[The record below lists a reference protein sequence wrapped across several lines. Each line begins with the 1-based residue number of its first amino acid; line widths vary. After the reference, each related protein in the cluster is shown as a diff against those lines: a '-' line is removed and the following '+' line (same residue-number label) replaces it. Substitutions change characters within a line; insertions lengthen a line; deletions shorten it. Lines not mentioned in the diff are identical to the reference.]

1 MAESS
6 TVSATIRQQSSI
18 SNIRSSIGGIGSSAS
33 QVETTIGSIKSSLQN
48 KTKTRD
54 AIIKR
59 TQFLK
64 FRRDEQKIRGEK
76 EAQIEASGVK
86 SGVPIPGAKTIQS
99 VGGSFLDRIL
109 KFIGWTALGWL
120 VENYPTWE
128 AMGRDFMIRVDKL
141 RDALQRI
148 PGQILSI
155 YKSFGKVL
163 TAYKDNL
170 FSLDLFDSSKRVYEA
185 TEELGANWDALTQSF
200 QDATGAF
207 TEPTGVDI
215 PSTDETVEETEQRIS
230 EGGTPQYT
238 SEGGEKITDPGGK
251 DYGEYRPGA
260 AGSRGKSRIHSAD
273 GKERGHT
280 GEDYAMPIGTPLTLL
295 MGGKVVDVE
304 TNVSKGGGYGK
315 FVVVQLENGNYIKL
329 AHLNSV
335 NVRVGEEVGAGTG
348 PNGTA
353 KVLGFSGDTGL
364 SSGPHLHLDYSTG
377 YDPSTAAVSG
387 TMNPASLINSGA
399 LVKGKDVKK
408 VKTSQPAPPPPP
420 PTSQPQQTMMGQP
433 TPKGGKL
440 SMKQLVNLARQA
452 GFTEENAI
460 IAAAIAMG
468 ESGGKSDSH
477 NTKYPDNSYGL
488 WQINMLDEPGY
499 MLGEERRKKFGLKSN
514 KDLFDPLT
522 NAKAAF
528 AISGGSKFGAW
539 SVFSQ
544 GIYKDYLPEARK
556 AASSPQMTSAKASSQ
571 SSMDRSITP
580 DRRGKTVVVDS
591 GGGGGAPQMPQS
603 SAGKSKHSGGR
614 EQNFLSMLNNFM
626 KQKLMLDLSYL

>member
-1 MAESS
+1 MAEFP
-6 TVSATIRQQSSI
+6 TVSASIRQQSSI
-18 SNIRSSIGGIGSSAS
+18 SNIRSSIGGIGSSTS

-76 EAQIEASGVK
+76 EAQIEASGAK

-99 VGGSFLDRIL
+99 AGGSFFERIL

-120 VENYPTWE
+120 VENFPTWE
-128 AMGRDFMIRVDKL
+128 AMGRDFIIRVNKL

-155 YKSFGKVL
+155 YRSFGKVL

-185 TEELGANWDALTQSF
+185 TEELGANWDALTKSF

-215 PSTDETVEETEQRIS
+215 PSTDETVAETEQRIN
-230 EGGTPQYT
+230 EGGFPQYT

-251 DYGEYRPGA
+251 DYGQYIPGA
-260 AGSRGKSRIHSAD
+260 RGSRGKSRIHSAD

-280 GEDYAMPIGTPLTLL
+280 GEDYEMPVGTPLTLL

-304 TNVSKGGGYGK
+304 TNVAKGGGYGK

-335 NVRVGEEVGAGTG
+335 NVRVGEKVGAGTG

-364 SSGPHLHLDYSTG
+364 STGPHLHLDYSTG
-377 YDPSTAAVSG
+377 YDPSSAAAIG

-408 VKTSQPAPPPPP
+408 VKTSQPAPPPP
-420 PTSQPQQTMMGQP
+420 TSQPQQTMMGQP
-433 TPKGGKL
+433 TPKGGTL
-440 SMKQLVNLARQA
+440 SIAQLVSLARQVGMTKQVNVA
-452 GFTEENAI
+452 GYKGPLDVLMGAVAMAESSGQSSVSRSDTEV
-460 IAAAIAMG
+460 
-468 ESGGKSDSH
+468 
-477 NTKYPDNSYGL
+477 YGL
-488 WQINMLDEPGY
+488 WQIQFPTHRAALAKIGITSAEQ
-499 MLGEERRKKFGLKSN
+499 LK
-514 KDLFDPLT
+514 DPLT
-522 NAKAAF
+522 NAKAA
-528 AISGGSKFGAW
+528 KM
-539 SVFSQ
+539 VYDSQ
-544 GIYKDYLPEARK
+544 GITAWEAFTKGMHKQFLPEAQK

-591 GGGGGAPQMPQS
+591 GGGGAPQMPQP
-603 SAGKSKHSGGR
+603 SAGKSKDSGGR

>member
-18 SNIRSSIGGIGSSAS
+18 GNIRSSIGGIGSSAS
-33 QVETTIGSIKSSLQN
+33 QVETTIGSIKSLLQN

-54 AIIKR
+54 AIVKR

-238 SEGGEKITDPGGK
+238 SEGGEKIIDPGGA
-251 DYGEYRPGA
+251 DYGEYIPGA
-260 AGSRGKSRIHSAD
+260 EGSRGKARVHGAD
-273 GKERGHT
+273 GRTRGHT

-304 TNVSKGGGYGK
+304 TNVSKSGGYGK

-377 YDPSTAAVSG
+377 YDPSISAVSG

-408 VKTSQPAPPPPP
+408 VKTSQPAPPPP

-528 AISGGSKFGAW
+528 AISGGSKFGDW

-603 SAGKSKHSGGR
+603 SAGKSKDSGGR

-626 KQKLMLDLSYL
+626 KQKLMFDLSYL

>member
-1 MAESS
+1 MAEFP
-6 TVSATIRQQSSI
+6 TVSASIRQQSSI

-128 AMGRDFMIRVDKL
+128 AMGRDFIIRVDKL

-155 YKSFGKVL
+155 YRSFGKVL

-238 SEGGEKITDPGGK
+238 SEGGEKITDPEGA
-251 DYGEYRPGA
+251 DYGDYIPGA
-260 AGSRGKSRIHSAD
+260 EGSRGKARVHGAD
-273 GKERGHT
+273 GRTRGHT

-304 TNVSKGGGYGK
+304 TNVSKSGGYGK

-377 YDPSTAAVSG
+377 YDPSNAAVSG

-408 VKTSQPAPPPPP
+408 VKTSQPAPPPP

-603 SAGKSKHSGGR
+603 SAGKSKDSGGR

>member
-1 MAESS
+1 
-6 TVSATIRQQSSI
+6 
-18 SNIRSSIGGIGSSAS
+18 
-33 QVETTIGSIKSSLQN
+33 
-48 KTKTRD
+48 
-54 AIIKR
+54 
-59 TQFLK
+59 
-64 FRRDEQKIRGEK
+64 
-76 EAQIEASGVK
+76 
-86 SGVPIPGAKTIQS
+86 
-99 VGGSFLDRIL
+99 
-109 KFIGWTALGWL
+109 
-120 VENYPTWE
+120 
-128 AMGRDFMIRVDKL
+128 
-141 RDALQRI
+141 
-148 PGQILSI
+148 
-155 YKSFGKVL
+155 
-163 TAYKDNL
+163 
-170 FSLDLFDSSKRVYEA
+170 
-185 TEELGANWDALTQSF
+185 
-200 QDATGAF
+200 
-207 TEPTGVDI
+207 
-215 PSTDETVEETEQRIS
+215 
-230 EGGTPQYT
+230 
-238 SEGGEKITDPGGK
+238 
-251 DYGEYRPGA
+251 
-260 AGSRGKSRIHSAD
+260 
-273 GKERGHT
+273 
-280 GEDYAMPIGTPLTLL
+280 
-295 MGGKVVDVE
+295 
-304 TNVSKGGGYGK
+304 
-315 FVVVQLENGNYIKL
+315 
-329 AHLNSV
+329 
-335 NVRVGEEVGAGTG
+335 
-348 PNGTA
+348 
-353 KVLGFSGDTGL
+353 
-364 SSGPHLHLDYSTG
+364 
-377 YDPSTAAVSG
+377 
-387 TMNPASLINSGA
+387 
-399 LVKGKDVKK
+399 
-408 VKTSQPAPPPPP
+408 
-420 PTSQPQQTMMGQP
+420 MGQP

-603 SAGKSKHSGGR
+603 SAGKSKDSGGR

>member
-1 MAESS
+1 MAEFP
-6 TVSATIRQQSSI
+6 TVSASIRQQSSI
-18 SNIRSSIGGIGSSAS
+18 SNIRSSIGGISSSTS

-128 AMGRDFMIRVDKL
+128 AMGRDFIIRVDKL

-155 YKSFGKVL
+155 YRSFGKVL

-238 SEGGEKITDPGGK
+238 SEGGEKITDPEGA
-251 DYGEYRPGA
+251 DYGDYIPGA
-260 AGSRGKSRIHSAD
+260 EGSRGKARVHGAD
-273 GKERGHT
+273 GRTRGHT

-304 TNVSKGGGYGK
+304 TNVSKSGGYGK

-377 YDPSTAAVSG
+377 YDPSISAVSG

-408 VKTSQPAPPPPP
+408 VKTSQPAPPPP

-603 SAGKSKHSGGR
+603 SAGKSKDSGGR

>member
-18 SNIRSSIGGIGSSAS
+18 GNIRSSIGGIGSSTS

-128 AMGRDFMIRVDKL
+128 AMGRDFIIRVDKL

-155 YKSFGKVL
+155 YRSFGKVL

-238 SEGGEKITDPGGK
+238 SEGGEKIIDPGGA
-251 DYGEYRPGA
+251 DYGEYIPGA
-260 AGSRGKSRIHSAD
+260 EGSRGKARVHGAD
-273 GKERGHT
+273 GRTRGHT

-420 PTSQPQQTMMGQP
+420 TSQPQQTMMGQP

-440 SMKQLVNLARQA
+440 SMKQLVNVARQA

-603 SAGKSKHSGGR
+603 SAGKSKDSGGR

>member
-1 MAESS
+1 MAEFP
-6 TVSATIRQQSSI
+6 TVSASIRQQSSI
-18 SNIRSSIGGIGSSAS
+18 SNIRSSIGGIGSSTS

-128 AMGRDFMIRVDKL
+128 AMGRDFIIRVDKL

-238 SEGGEKITDPGGK
+238 SEGGEKIIDPGGA
-251 DYGEYRPGA
+251 DYGEYIPGA
-260 AGSRGKSRIHSAD
+260 EGSRGKARVHGAD
-273 GKERGHT
+273 GRTRGHT

-420 PTSQPQQTMMGQP
+420 TSQPQQTMMGQP

-528 AISGGSKFGAW
+528 AISGGSKFGDW

-603 SAGKSKHSGGR
+603 SAGKSKDSGGR

>member
-1 MAESS
+1 MAEFP
-6 TVSATIRQQSSI
+6 TVSASIRQQSSI
-18 SNIRSSIGGIGSSAS
+18 SNIRSSIGGISSSTS

-128 AMGRDFMIRVDKL
+128 AMGRDFIIRVDKL

-155 YKSFGKVL
+155 YRSFGKVL

-238 SEGGEKITDPGGK
+238 SEGGEKITDPEGA
-251 DYGEYRPGA
+251 DYGDYIPGA
-260 AGSRGKSRIHSAD
+260 EGSRGKARVHGAD
-273 GKERGHT
+273 GRTRGHT

-304 TNVSKGGGYGK
+304 TNVSKSGGYGK

-377 YDPSTAAVSG
+377 YDPSNAAVSG

-408 VKTSQPAPPPPP
+408 VKTSQPAPPPP

-603 SAGKSKHSGGR
+603 SAGKSKDSGGR

>member
-1 MAESS
+1 MAEFP
-6 TVSATIRQQSSI
+6 TVSASIRQQSGI
-18 SNIRSSIGGIGSSAS
+18 SNIRSSIGGISSSTS

-120 VENYPTWE
+120 IENFPTWE
-128 AMGRDFMIRVDKL
+128 AMGRDFIIRVNKL

-155 YKSFGKVL
+155 YRSFGKVL

-215 PSTDETVEETEQRIS
+215 PSTDETVAETEQRIS

-251 DYGEYRPGA
+251 DYGQYIPGA

-420 PTSQPQQTMMGQP
+420 TSQPQQTMMGQP
-433 TPKGGKL
+433 TPKGGRL
-440 SMKQLVNLARQA
+440 TMKQLVNLARQA

-499 MLGEERRKKFGLKSN
+499 MLGAERRKKFGLKSN

-539 SVFSQ
+539 SVFSE

-571 SSMDRSITP
+571 SSMDKSITP

-591 GGGGGAPQMPQS
+591 GGGGGAPQMPQP
-603 SAGKSKHSGGR
+603 SAGKSKDSGGR

>member
-1 MAESS
+1 MAEFP
-6 TVSATIRQQSSI
+6 TVSASIRQQSSI
-18 SNIRSSIGGIGSSAS
+18 SNIRSSIGGIGSSTS

-99 VGGSFLDRIL
+99 AGGSFLDRIL

-120 VENYPTWE
+120 IENFPTWE
-128 AMGRDFMIRVDKL
+128 AMGRDFIIRVNKL

-155 YKSFGKVL
+155 YRSFGKVL

-215 PSTDETVEETEQRIS
+215 PSTDETVEETGQRIS

-251 DYGEYRPGA
+251 DYGQYIPGA
-260 AGSRGKSRIHSAD
+260 AGSRGRSRIHSAD

-420 PTSQPQQTMMGQP
+420 TSQPQQTMMGQP
-433 TPKGGKL
+433 TPKGGTL
-440 SMKQLVNLARQA
+440 SIAQLVSLAKQV
-452 GFTEENAI
+452 GMTKQVNVKGYSGPLDVL
-460 IAAAIAMG
+460 MG
-468 ESGGKSDSH
+468 AVGMQESRGKSTAMRSD
-477 NTKYPDNSYGL
+477 TEVYGL
-488 WQINMLDEPGY
+488 WQIRWPVHASNL
-499 MLGEERRKKFGLKSN
+499 RKIGITSPQQLY
-514 KDLFDPLT
+514 DPLT
-522 NAKAAF
+522 NAKAAKM
-528 AISGGSKFGAW
+528 IYD
-539 SVFSQ
+539 SQ
-544 GIYKDYLPEARK
+544 GITAWSGFTDGNYKQFLPEARK

-591 GGGGGAPQMPQS
+591 GSGGGAPQMPQP
-603 SAGKSKHSGGR
+603 SAGKSKDSGGR

>member
-18 SNIRSSIGGIGSSAS
+18 GNIRSSIGGIGSSAS

-128 AMGRDFMIRVDKL
+128 AMGRDFIIRVDKL

-155 YKSFGKVL
+155 YRSFGKVL

-238 SEGGEKITDPGGK
+238 SEGGEKIIDPGGA
-251 DYGEYRPGA
+251 DYGEYIPGA
-260 AGSRGKSRIHSAD
+260 EGSRGKARVHGAD
-273 GKERGHT
+273 GRTRGHT

-304 TNVSKGGGYGK
+304 TNVSKSGGYGK

-377 YDPSTAAVSG
+377 YDPSISAVSG

-408 VKTSQPAPPPPP
+408 VKTSQPAPPPP

-528 AISGGSKFGAW
+528 AISGGSKFGDW

-603 SAGKSKHSGGR
+603 SAGKSKDSGGR

-626 KQKLMLDLSYL
+626 KQKLMFDLSYL